1 MTKKARIR
9 RDVQEAMA
17 RNAAG
22 AGRNTALKKI
32 ADRYALSTASAGSLR
47 AKVIFVGP
55 PTRKFW

>member
-1 MTKKARIR
+1 MTKRVRLA

-32 ADRYALSTASAGSLR
+32 ADRYHLSTASGGQMQ
-47 AKVIFVGP
+47 AKLVHVGP
-55 PTRKFW
+55 PTRHYW